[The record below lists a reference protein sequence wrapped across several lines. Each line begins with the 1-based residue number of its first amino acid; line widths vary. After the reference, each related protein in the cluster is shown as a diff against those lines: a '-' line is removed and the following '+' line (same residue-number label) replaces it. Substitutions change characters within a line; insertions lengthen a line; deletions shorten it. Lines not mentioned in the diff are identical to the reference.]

1 MKIIVLMAS
10 PNKNGST
17 SLLTN
22 EFVKGVADAG
32 HDVLVYDVAHA
43 NISACGGCTK
53 KSWYHWNWLVVLVRY

>member
-10 PNKNGST
+10 PNRNGST

-22 EFVKGVADAG
+22 EFIKGIADAG
-32 HDVLVYDVAHA
+32 HDVQVYDVAHA

-53 KSWYHWNWLVVLVRY
+53 KSLYH